1 LTDTT
6 RITETRTRL
15 SQYIAAE
22 TAVLQGQAYSMRQ
35 RSLTRA
41 DLSEIRKA
49 IVDLYAEINSLE
61 GGSIRL
67 QRVVPIE

>member
-1 LTDTT
+1 LTDTA
-6 RITETRTRL
+6 RITETRARL

-22 TAVLQGQAYSMRQ
+22 TAVLQGQAYSMGQ

-49 IVDLYAEINSLE
+49 IIDLYAEINALE

>member
-1 LTDTT
+1 LTDTD
-6 RITETRTRL
+6 RIAETRTRL
-15 SQYIAAE
+15 SRYIAAE
-22 TAVLQGQAYSMRQ
+22 TAVLQGQAYSIGP

-49 IVDLYAEINSLE
+49 IIDLYAELNTLE

>member
-6 RITETRTRL
+6 RIAESRARLTR
-15 SQYIAAE
+15 YIAAE
-22 TAVLQGQAYSMRQ
+22 TAVLQGQAYSMGQ

>member
-6 RITETRTRL
+6 RITETRARL

-22 TAVLQGQAYSMRQ
+22 TAVLQGQAYSMGQ

-61 GGSIRL
+61 GGAIRL